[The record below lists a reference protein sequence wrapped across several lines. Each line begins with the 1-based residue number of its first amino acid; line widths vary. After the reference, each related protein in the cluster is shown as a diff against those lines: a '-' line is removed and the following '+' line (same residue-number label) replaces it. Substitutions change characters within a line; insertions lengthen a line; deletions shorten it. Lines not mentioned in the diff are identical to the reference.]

1 MSIKLIVLNTGE
13 RIVAEV
19 HEIRN
24 AHDQAVTHDPNSG
37 RTLGYIMIH
46 PQILTVSKGIP
57 TTQKFQT
64 NEPELKVSFSPWSP
78 FAKHQ
83 QFRLNLYS
91 VVSIND
97 VREDIEKIYLDEF
110 HVKDYQF
117 VGEEVSIMYTDL
129 HEKS

>member
-13 RIVAEV
+13 RVVAEV
-19 HEIRN
+19 HEIRGN
-24 AHDQAVTHDPNSG
+24 TDHSDVPT
-37 RTLGYIMIH
+37 TLGYLMIH

-91 VVSIND
+91 VVSMND
-97 VREDIEKIYLDEF
+97 VREDVEKIYLDEF

>member
-13 RIVAEV
+13 RVVAEV
-19 HEIRN
+19 HEIRGN
-24 AHDQAVTHDPNSG
+24 TDHTNVPT
-37 RTLGYIMIH
+37 TLGYIMVH
-46 PQILTVSKGIP
+46 PQIVTVSRGIP

-64 NEPELKVSFSPWSP
+64 NEPELKVSFSPWNP

-110 HVKDYQF
+110 HVENYQF

>member
-13 RIVAEV
+13 RAVAEV
-19 HEIRN
+19 HEIRGN
-24 AHDQAVTHDPNSG
+24 TDGDVPS
-37 RTLGYIMIH
+37 TLGYLMIH

-91 VVSIND
+91 VVSMND
-97 VREDIEKIYLDEF
+97 VREDVEKIYLDEF
-110 HVKDYQF
+110 HVKDYKF
-117 VGEEVSIMYTDL
+117 IGEEVSIMYTEL
-129 HEKS
+129 NEYS

>member
-13 RIVAEV
+13 RVVAEV
-19 HEIRN
+19 HEIRGN
-24 AHDQAVTHDPNSG
+24 PSEDGLAT
-37 RTLGYIMIH
+37 TLGYIMIH

-110 HVKDYQF
+110 HVKDYEF
-117 VGEEVSIMYTDL
+117 IPEELSLMYTEL
-129 HEKS
+129 NEHS

>member
-13 RIVAEV
+13 RVVAEV
-19 HEIRN
+19 HEIRGN
-24 AHDQAVTHDPNSG
+24 PSEDGLAT
-37 RTLGYIMIH
+37 TLGYIMIH

-64 NEPELKVSFSPWSP
+64 NEPELKVSFSPWNP

-110 HVKDYQF
+110 HVKDYEF
-117 VGEEVSIMYTDL
+117 IPEELSLMYTEL
-129 HEKS
+129 NEHS

>member
-13 RIVAEV
+13 RVVAEV
-19 HEIRN
+19 HEIRGKPN
-24 AHDQAVTHDPNSG
+24 ANEIAT
-37 RTLGYIMIH
+37 TLGYIMIH

-91 VVSIND
+91 VVSVND

-117 VGEEVSIMYTDL
+117 VGEEVSIMYTEL
-129 HEKS
+129 TEHS

>member
-13 RIVAEV
+13 RVIAEV
-19 HEIRN
+19 HEIRGKPN
-24 AHDQAVTHDPNSG
+24 ANDIAT
-37 RTLGYIMIH
+37 TLGYIMIH

-91 VVSIND
+91 VVSVND

-110 HVKDYQF
+110 HVKDYEF
-117 VGEEVSIMYTDL
+117 IPEELSLMYTEL
-129 HEKS
+129 NEHS